1 MSKDMIKISL
11 LAIAG
16 GIFTVLVCK
25 VHAYFIVT
33 PIMSILVGQAAH
45 TLGAHKKTV
54 NRLIVMII
62 LIFLVVLPYIE
73 SHPEILDKM
82 KVSFD
87 RSFNQMM
94 KAIERSS
101 RHPLAKRRMRHP
113 VEQEV
118 SSYK

>member
-25 VHAYFIVT
+25 VHAYFLVT

-73 SHPEILDKM
+73 SHPETLDKM
-82 KVSFD
+82 KASFD
-87 RSFNQMM
+87 RGFNQMM
-94 KAIERSS
+94 KAIERIQQTSA
-101 RHPLAKRRMRHP
+101 AKTADAASGRARN
-113 VEQEV
+113 
-118 SSYK
+118 K